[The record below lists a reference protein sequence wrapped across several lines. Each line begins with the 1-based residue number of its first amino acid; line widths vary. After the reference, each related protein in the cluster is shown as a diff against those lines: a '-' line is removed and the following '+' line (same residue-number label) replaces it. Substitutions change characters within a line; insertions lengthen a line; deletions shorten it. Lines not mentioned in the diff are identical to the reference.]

1 MNAIL
6 WEKLSESIEWAA
18 AEFDGVMGVSI
29 KDLTTGDALSVNG
42 DEQFLA
48 ASSIKIPILIELY
61 KKARAG
67 TLDLGKEVTVHDDVK
82 VGGTGVIKELGNVT
96 LTMQDIIT
104 LMITVSDNTATNMLI
119 DVAVMDDVNA
129 TMKELGLSVTRLLRK
144 MQDYEAIAQGKE
156 NYSTPNE
163 FMRLMEA
170 LHTCEGLDPWIA
182 EQALAVLKK
191 PKTTTINRLLP
202 YDVEIAS
209 KYGNMRNSYCDVAL
223 VYHPQSPYIIS
234 VMTKYIPTDDVRK
247 QRTIDAISEVSKTAY
262 DHFNATP

>member
-6 WEKLSESIEWAA
+6 WQKLSESIEWAA
-18 AEFDGVMGVSI
+18 EEFDGVMGISI

-61 KKARAG
+61 KKAKAG
-67 TLDLGKEVTVHDDVK
+67 TLDLDKEVTVPDDVR
-82 VGGTGVIKELGNVT
+82 VGGTGVIKELGNVS
-96 LTMQDIIT
+96 LTIQDITT

-129 TMKELGLSVTRLLRK
+129 TMKELGLNVTRLLRK
-144 MQDYEAIAQGKE
+144 MQDYEAIEQGKE

-163 FMRLMEA
+163 FTRLMDI
-170 LHTCEGLDPWIA
+170 LHTGEELDPWIA
-182 EQALAVLKK
+182 EKALAVLKK
-191 PKTTTINRLLP
+191 PKTTAINRLLP

-247 QRTIDAISEVSKTAY
+247 QRTIDAISNVSKTAY
-262 DHFNATP
+262 DHFSATP

>member
-6 WEKLSESIEWAA
+6 WEKLSGSIEWAA
-18 AEFDGVMGVSI
+18 EEFDGVMGVSI
-29 KDLTTGDALSVNG
+29 KDLTTGNALSVNG

-48 ASSIKIPILIELY
+48 ASSIKIPILIELH
-61 KKARAG
+61 KKAKAG
-67 TLDLGKEVTVHDDVK
+67 TLDLDTEVTVHDDVK

-96 LTMQDIIT
+96 LTIQDLAT
-104 LMITVSDNTATNMLI
+104 LMITVSDNTATNVLI

-129 TMKELGLSVTRLLRK
+129 TMKELGLNVTRLRRK

-156 NYSTPNE
+156 NYATPNE
-163 FMRLMEA
+163 FTRLMET

-182 EQALAVLKK
+182 EQTLAVLKK
-191 PKTTTINRLLP
+191 TKTTTINRLLP
-202 YDVEIAS
+202 YDLEIAS

-234 VMTKYIPTDDVRK
+234 VMTKYIPADDIRK
-247 QRTIDAISEVSKTAY
+247 LRTIDAISKVSKTAY